1 MQRKGAGAIDNVG
14 VLSHR
19 GAVMLFMLR
28 VFKLPSI

>member
-19 GAVMLFMLR
+19 GAVMLFML
-28 VFKLPSI
+28 PSI